1 MPGHHA
7 SFSRAARV
15 TVVALAAL
23 LFLAFC
29 ALGTWQVQRRAWKL
43 ALIERVE
50 QRVHAQ
56 PVAPPPPT
64 RWAGVNVADDEYRR
78 VRVAGR
84 FLHEHE
90 SLVQAVTVQGSGFWV
105 MTPLQQAD
113 GSQVWINR
121 GFVPPS
127 RRALADHGGPVPA
140 GPVEVTGLLRITEPK
155 GGFLR
160 RNEPGQ
166 GRWYSRDVQALSA
179 ARGLQQAAPYFIDAE
194 ATAGPSV
201 APLGGL
207 TVIQF
212 PNTHAVYA
220 FTWYTLA
227 LMVAGAAWWLLR
239 TGTGDSRRALL
250 DQ

>member
-1 MPGHHA
+1 MPGLF
-7 SFSRAARV
+7 STPSRAARV
-15 TVVALAAL
+15 TIVALAAL

-50 QRVHAQ
+50 QRVHAE
-56 PVAPPPPT
+56 PVAPPPPA
-64 RWAGVNVADDEYRR
+64 RWAAVNVADDEYRR
-78 VRVAGR
+78 VQVTGQ

-90 SLVQAVTVQGSGFWV
+90 SLVQAVTVQGAGFWV

-113 GSQVWINR
+113 GTRVWINR
-121 GFVPPS
+121 GFVPPA
-127 RRALADHGGPVPA
+127 RRALADHGGALPA
-140 GPVEVTGLLRITEPK
+140 GTVALTGLLRITEPG

-160 RNEPGQ
+160 HNEPAQ

-179 ARGLQQAAPYFIDAE
+179 ARGLQQAAPYFIDA
-194 ATAGPSV
+194 AASPGPQG
-201 APLGGL
+201 APIGGL

-239 TGTGDSRRALL
+239 TGTGGSRRAL
-250 DQ
+250 DE